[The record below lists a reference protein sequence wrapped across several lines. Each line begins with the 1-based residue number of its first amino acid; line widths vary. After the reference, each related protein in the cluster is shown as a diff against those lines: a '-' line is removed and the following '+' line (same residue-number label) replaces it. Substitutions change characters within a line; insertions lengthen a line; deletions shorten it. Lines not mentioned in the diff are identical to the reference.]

1 MKWIDTT
8 LGQVSTS
15 IQTGP
20 FGSQLHQ
27 SDYSAEGTPVV
38 MPKDFVGGKIS
49 TASIARVSN
58 SHVERLSRHKICP
71 GDILY
76 SRRGDVGRCAC
87 ASEMEKGWLCGTGCL
102 RVTIDRK
109 KADPKFVFYQLQT
122 AKSIGWVEK
131 HAVGA
136 TMLNLNTSILSQ
148 TPVLL
153 PPLHVQSRIAEILS
167 AYDDLIENNRKQIK
181 LLEEAA
187 QRLYKEWFID
197 LRFPGWETTPIYDSI
212 PEGWEMTTLEELIEF
227 NPKYT
232 VPKAVQKHVFPMSS
246 LSTTSMVLDYTES
259 SLSISVSGARFSN
272 ADTLLARITPCLEN
286 GKTAYVGGLQDGE
299 IAIGSTEF
307 IVMRSKKLNP
317 YMVYLLARSSD
328 FRKTAI
334 NSMTGS
340 DGRQRAQV
348 DKLKLFPY
356 LCPSQSVLDA
366 FERLSK
372 PMFEQIYNLN
382 KQISG
387 LIEARDRLLPKL
399 MNGEMEIKHV

>member
-1 MKWIDTT
+1 VKWIDTT

-27 SDYSAEGTPVV
+27 SDYSEHGTPVV
-38 MPKDFVGGKIS
+38 MPKDLSGGRIS
-49 TASIARVSN
+49 TTSIARVSN
-58 SHVERLSRHKICP
+58 SHVKRLSRHKICS

-76 SRRGDVGRCAC
+76 SRRGDVGRCAY
-87 ASEMEKGWLCGTGCL
+87 ASEMEEGWLCGTGCL

-148 TPVLL
+148 TPILL
-153 PPLHVQSRIAEILS
+153 PPIHVQSRIAGILS

-197 LRFPGWETTPIYDSI
+197 LRFPGYENIPIHNGI
-212 PEGWEMTTLEELIEF
+212 PDGWEKKTVEVLCVLSKKTISPDKVFPETPYIGLEHIPRKDFCLSEWGNSSEVSSNKYHFQKYDIIFGQIRPYFHKVGFALVDGVASTDSFVMKPLEKNWGLFLMTVSSEAFVNYSYQTCKEGAKMPRADW
-227 NPKYT
+227 NQMKNYT
-232 VPKAVQKHVFPMSS
+232 VLVAAENIQSKF
-246 LSTTSMVLDYTES
+246 ES
-259 SLSISVSGARFSN
+259 FIR
-272 ADTLLARITPCLEN
+272 
-286 GKTAYVGGLQDGE
+286 E
-299 IAIGSTEF
+299 IAGKI
-307 IVMRSKKLNP
+307 RA
-317 YMVYLLARSSD
+317 LAL
-328 FRKTAI
+328 
-334 NSMTGS
+334 
-340 DGRQRAQV
+340 Q
-348 DKLKLFPY
+348 
-356 LCPSQSVLDA
+356 
-366 FERLSK
+366 
-372 PMFEQIYNLN
+372 N
-382 KQISG
+382 KH

-399 MNGEMEIKHV
+399 MNGEMEV

>member
-27 SDYSAEGTPVV
+27 SDYSEHGTPVV
-38 MPKDFVGGKIS
+38 MPKDLSGGRIS
-49 TASIARVSN
+49 TTSIARVSN
-58 SHVERLSRHKICP
+58 SHVKRLSRHKICS

-76 SRRGDVGRCAC
+76 SRRGDVGRCAY
-87 ASEMEKGWLCGTGCL
+87 ASEMEEGWLCGTGCL

-148 TPVLL
+148 TPILL
-153 PPLHVQSRIAEILS
+153 PPIHVQSRIAGILS

-197 LRFPGWETTPIYDSI
+197 LRFPGYENIPIHNGI
-212 PEGWEMTTLEELIEF
+212 PDGWEKKTVEVLCVLSKKTISPDKVFPETPYIGLEHIPRKDFCLSEWGNSSEVSSNKYHFQKYDIIFGQIRPYFHKVGFALVDGVASTDSFVMKPLEKNWGLFLMTVSSEAFVNYSYQTCKEGAKMPRADW
-227 NPKYT
+227 NQMKNYT
-232 VPKAVQKHVFPMSS
+232 VLVAAENIQSKF
-246 LSTTSMVLDYTES
+246 ES
-259 SLSISVSGARFSN
+259 FIR
-272 ADTLLARITPCLEN
+272 
-286 GKTAYVGGLQDGE
+286 E
-299 IAIGSTEF
+299 IAGKI
-307 IVMRSKKLNP
+307 RA
-317 YMVYLLARSSD
+317 LAL
-328 FRKTAI
+328 
-334 NSMTGS
+334 
-340 DGRQRAQV
+340 Q
-348 DKLKLFPY
+348 
-356 LCPSQSVLDA
+356 
-366 FERLSK
+366 
-372 PMFEQIYNLN
+372 N
-382 KQISG
+382 KH

-399 MNGEMEIKHV
+399 MNGEMEV